1 MGSDPSGALR
11 RARAVVAAH
20 PRRVDVAVACLL
32 CAFSLAQVLGFH
44 RIAAWPVGTLI
55 ALGSTLPI
63 AFARTRPVE
72 AAAAT
77 CAAWMIPADGY
88 VYVGYVAAFLLFY
101 LVAAHE
107 PDGRRLLVAVA
118 LGCIA
123 TVVGSVQQ
131 HAHLGEYF
139 GAFSAVIGP
148 AIAGRVIRHVRLQA
162 ERLRELT
169 WRLDRERER
178 SAHAAVGEERARIAR
193 ELHDV
198 VAHGLS
204 VIAIQADAAE
214 AALASDPAR
223 AARPLTTIRGSAR
236 EALGE
241 MRRLLGVLRED
252 DDAGALQPQPG
263 LAQLPALLDSA
274 RAAGLAIH
282 LTERGEPRELHGSLD
297 LSAYRIVQE
306 ALTNVRRH
314 APGAA
319 ADLLLDWGADRLAIT
334 VGNGGTVRAQDGTGH
349 GLVGMRERARIHG
362 GELHA
367 GPAPDGGFEVRAVLP
382 YG

>member
-1 MGSDPSGALR
+1 MGSDPPRALR
-11 RARAVVAAH
+11 RARGVVSAH
-20 PRRVDVAVACLL
+20 PRRVDAGVAALL

-44 RIAAWPVGTLI
+44 PIAARPVGVLI

-63 AFARTRPVE
+63 AFARVRPV
-72 AAAAT
+72 AAAAVT

-88 VYVGYVAAFLLFY
+88 VYVGYVAAFILFY

-107 PDGRRLLVAVA
+107 PDARKLLLAVG

-139 GAFSAVIGP
+139 GAFSAVVGP
-148 AIAGRVIRHVRLQA
+148 AVAGRVIRHVRLQA

-178 SAHAAVGEERARIAR
+178 SAHVAVGEERARIAR

-214 AALASDPAR
+214 AALASDPPR
-223 AARPLTTIRGSAR
+223 AAKPLATIRGSAR

-252 DDAGALQPQPG
+252 DDGGALAPQPG
-263 LAQLPALLDSA
+263 LAQLPALLESA
-274 RAAGLAIH
+274 RAAGLRITV
-282 LTERGEPRELHGSLD
+282 TEHGEPRDLHGSLD

-314 APGAA
+314 APGEA
-319 ADLLLDWGADRLAIT
+319 ADLHLDWASDRLTIVVRNLGA
-334 VGNGGTVRAQDGTGH
+334 GPMNGDGQGH
-349 GLVGMRERARIHG
+349 GLVGMRERARVHG

-367 GPAPDGGFEVRAVLP
+367 GPRSDGAFEVRAVLP
-382 YG
+382 T

>member
-1 MGSDPSGALR
+1 
-11 RARAVVAAH
+11 
-20 PRRVDVAVACLL
+20 
-32 CAFSLAQVLGFH
+32 VLGFH
-44 RIAAWPVGTLI
+44 PIATWPVGLLI

-72 AAAAT
+72 AAGVT

-88 VYVGYVAAFLLFY
+88 VYVGYAAAFLLFY

-107 PDGRRLLVAVA
+107 PDARRLLVAVA
-118 LGCIA
+118 LGCVA

-148 AIAGRVIRHVRLQA
+148 AVAGRVIRHVRVQA

-214 AALASDPAR
+214 AALVSDPAR
-223 AARPLTTIRGSAR
+223 AARPLATIRGSAR

-252 DDAGALQPQPG
+252 GDAGALAPQPG
-263 LAQLPALLDSA
+263 LAQLPALLESA
-274 RAAGLAIH
+274 RAAGLTVSV
-282 LTERGEPRELHGSLD
+282 TERGEPSALHGSLD

-319 ADLLLDWGADRLAIT
+319 AGLTLDWGADRLAIT
-334 VGNGGTVRAQDGTGH
+334 VRNAGAAGRADGEGH

-367 GPAPDGGFEVRAVLP
+367 GPTADGAFEVRAVLP
-382 YG
+382 L